1 MRSNNK
7 ARISG
12 LAASTHALR
21 SNFTRSPFHLAVGD
35 LGSRLSNNCDTVL
48 DVEIREPISD
58 HNIITLIQSKRN
70 SVLIKGNPLKRSFI
84 ILTKLAGQA

>member
-1 MRSNNK
+1 MPSKFTTTYSVMRSNNK
-7 ARISG
+7 ARISA
-12 LAASTHALR
+12 LAASTHASR

-58 HNIITLIQSKRN
+58 HNIITFKANVTQSLSKE
-70 SVLIKGNPLKRSFI
+70 
-84 ILTKLAGQA
+84 IL